1 MRKTIGFAVVA
12 VALAAAPALAQTT
25 SGTGQTTNPTSGQTT
40 TKHSTKPKGPKQAT
54 RGTAGTLPAAD
65 LAFAKE
71 AARGGLAEVDL
82 GNMTKDKASNSDV
95 KQFGDKM
102 VTDHSKANDEL
113 KSLAEQK
120 NITLPGSMAAKDKA
134 TETRLSKLSGDAY
147 DKAYMRD
154 MVADHEHDV
163 AAFKKEANSGKDPD
177 LKAFASKTLP
187 TLEDHLKLA
196 KETAAKVGAERKTNP
211 KAKGKGK

>member
-25 SGTGQTTNPTSGQTT
+25 SPTGQTTNPASGQTAT
-40 TKHSTKPKGPKQAT
+40 HQSTKPKGPKQAT
-54 RGTAGTLPAAD
+54 RGTAGSLSAAD

-82 GNMTKDKASNSDV
+82 GNMTKDKASNDDV
-95 KQFGDKM
+95 KQFGDRM

-120 NITLPGSMAAKDKA
+120 NVTLPSALDAKAKA
-134 TETRLSKLSGDAY
+134 TQTRLSKLSGAAY

-154 MVADHEHDV
+154 MVSDHEHDV
-163 AAFKKEANSGKDPD
+163 AAFRKEARSGKDPD

-187 TLEDHLKLA
+187 TLEEHLKLA
-196 KETAAKVGAERKTNP
+196 KETAAKVGVGSKTKNP
-211 KAKGKGK
+211 KAKGK

>member
-12 VALAAAPALAQTT
+12 LALAGAPAIAQTAPT
-25 SGTGQTTNPTSGQTT
+25 AARQKHPTASQT
-40 TKHSTKPKGPKQAT
+40 T
-54 RGTAGTLPAAD
+54 RGTAGSLPAAD
-65 LAFAKE
+65 LTFAKE

-82 GNMTKDKASNSDV
+82 GNMAKDKASNNDV

-120 NITLPGSMAAKDKA
+120 NVTLPSSLTAKDKA
-134 TETRLSKLSGDAY
+134 TDARLSKLSGAAY
-147 DKAYMRD
+147 DKAYMHD
-154 MVADHEHDV
+154 MVLDHEHDV
-163 AAFKKEANSGKDPD
+163 TAFRKEAKSGKDPD

-187 TLEDHLKLA
+187 TLEGHLKVA
-196 KETAAKVGAERKTNP
+196 KETAAKVGSTTNNP
-211 KAKGKGK
+211 KAKGK

>member
-12 VALAAAPALAQTT
+12 VALAAAPAFAQTT
-25 SGTGQTTNPTSGQTT
+25 PATGQTANPTSGQTT
-40 TKHSTKPKGPKQAT
+40 TRQSTKPKGPKQAT
-54 RGTAGTLPAAD
+54 RGTSGSLSAAD

-82 GNMTKDKASNSDV
+82 GNMAKDKASSGDV

-120 NITLPGSMAAKDKA
+120 NVTLPSSIAAKDKA

-154 MVADHEHDV
+154 MVTDHEHDV
-163 AAFKKEANSGKDPD
+163 AAFRKEAKSGKDPD

-187 TLEDHLKLA
+187 TLEEHLKLA
-196 KETAAKVGAERKTNP
+196 KETAAKVGATGKTTNP
-211 KAKGKGK
+211 KAKGK

>member
-1 MRKTIGFAVVA
+1 M
-12 VALAAAPALAQTT
+12 AQTT
-25 SGTGQTTNPTSGQTT
+25 PAGQTATQQ
-40 TKHSTKPKGPKQAT
+40 KHPKASRST

-82 GNMTKDKASNSDV
+82 GNMAKDKASNADV

-102 VTDHSKANDEL
+102 VTDHGKANDEL
-113 KSLAEQK
+113 KSIAEQK
-120 NITLPGSMAAKDKA
+120 NITLPSSLTTTEKA
-134 TETRLSKLSGDAY
+134 TDTRLSKLSGGAY
-147 DKAYMRD
+147 DKAYMHD
-154 MVADHEHDV
+154 MVTDHEHDV
-163 AAFKKEANSGKDPD
+163 AAFRKEAKSGRDPD

-196 KETAAKVGAERKTNP
+196 KETAAKVGATGRTTNP
-211 KAKGKGK
+211 KAKGQ

>member
-25 SGTGQTTNPTSGQTT
+25 PTGQSSSQA
-40 TKHSTKPKGPKQAT
+40 HAT
-54 RGTAGTLPAAD
+54 RGTAGTVPAAD
-65 LAFAKE
+65 LTFAKA

-82 GNMTKDKASNSDV
+82 GNQAKDKASNSDV

-120 NITLPGSMAAKDKA
+120 NITLPTALTAKDKS
-134 TETRLSKLSGDAY
+134 TEARLSKLSGAAY
-147 DKAYMRD
+147 DKAYMHD
-154 MVADHEHDV
+154 MVLDHEHDV
-163 AAFKKEANSGKDPD
+163 AAFRKEAKSGKDPD

-187 TLEDHLKLA
+187 TLEEHLKLA
-196 KETAAKVGAERKTNP
+196 RQDAAKVGAQGKTTNP
-211 KAKGKGK
+211 KAKGR

>member
-25 SGTGQTTNPTSGQTT
+25 SGTGQTANPTSGQTT
-40 TKHSTKPKGPKQAT
+40 TRQSTKPKGPKQAT
-54 RGTAGTLPAAD
+54 RGTSGSLSAAD
-65 LAFAKE
+65 RAFARE
-71 AARGGLAEVDL
+71 AAQGGLAEVDL
-82 GNMTKDKASNSDV
+82 GNLTKEKASNGDV

-120 NITLPGSMAAKDKA
+120 SITLPSSVAAKDKA
-134 TETRLSKLSGDAY
+134 TEARLSKLSGDSF

-163 AAFKKEANSGKDPD
+163 AAFRKEAKSGKDAD

-196 KETAAKVGAERKTNP
+196 KETASKVGAETKTS
-211 KAKGKGK
+211 KGKGK